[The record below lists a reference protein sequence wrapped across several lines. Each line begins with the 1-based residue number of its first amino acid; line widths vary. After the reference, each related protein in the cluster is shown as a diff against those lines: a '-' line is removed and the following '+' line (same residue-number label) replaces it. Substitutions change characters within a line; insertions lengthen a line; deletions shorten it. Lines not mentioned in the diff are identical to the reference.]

1 MKFFWSVI
9 ISIVIS
15 MCFSACG
22 NSVDEHVK
30 NTLDTTQKEDIQDG
44 NTKMKDTQ
52 KIILGGEIVED
63 KGEFEGVITKEES
76 VLEGCPMDFVIDEK
90 LAYEIGTAVLKSIIG
105 ERKMSETNFVVYEVE
120 GEDVFVVCRLQ
131 KKPVLGGCYSVVI
144 SKTNGAVLS
153 AFLGE

>member
-22 NSVDEHVK
+22 NSVDEHEK
-30 NTLDTTQKEDIQDG
+30 NTLDTTQKEYIQDE

-63 KGEFEGVITKEES
+63 RGEFEGVITKEES

-105 ERKMSETNFVVYEVE
+105 EEEISETNFEVYEV
-120 GEDVFVVCRLQ
+120 EDVFVVSRLP
-131 KKPVLGGCYSVVI
+131 KDRHVLGGCYSVVI